1 MQAES
6 YQLMAT
12 LVPIGLGLLLL
23 GIANLSLRDFR
34 PWVKAVVSLAVVAF
48 VSSLTFPLNVPQH
61 ITVTVAGVVT
71 GAALAVTMAG
81 SAQVVAALAN
91 LIQTVIKPAW
101 RWGAL
106 AAFGAGIVSVSLY
119 KYEADEEASLDEEMS
134 AMQQL
139 AWKPVLHNA
148 TDSLVATDAG
158 NAVELQEPDTR
169 RDTAEMAHLERRIL
183 DQMSFGFAVIR
194 QNGVDDGANC
204 HGWVFTGGK
213 YWLGPD
219 MVTKILNENG
229 YRPVSVPLVGDVAVY
244 FDHDQVAHTAVVKYL
259 GDDAPIVEGK
269 WGWMG
274 VFLHPADQSPY
285 GQSITYYHSD
295 RANHLLVGLG
305 GKANRNATAVEPTRA
320 PTRQ

>member
-1 MQAES
+1 
-6 YQLMAT
+6 MAT

-34 PWVKAVVSLAVVAF
+34 PWVKAVVGLAVVAF
-48 VSSLTFPLNVPQH
+48 VSCLTFPLDVSEY
-61 ITVTVAGVVT
+61 ITATVAGVVT
-71 GAALAVTMAG
+71 GVALVVTLAG
-81 SAQVVAALAN
+81 SSQVVTAFAS
-91 LIQTVIKPAW
+91 LIQTVIQPAW
-101 RWGAL
+101 RWGTL
-106 AAFGAGIVSVSLY
+106 AAFGAAVVSVSLY
-119 KYEADEEASLDEEMS
+119 KYESDEEAVLDEEMS
-134 AMQQL
+134 VMQQL
-139 AWKPVLHNA
+139 AWKPPLH
-148 TDSLVATDAG
+148 VATDAIVVTDAG
-158 NAVELQEPDTR
+158 KVVELHEPDTR
-169 RDTAEMAHLERRIL
+169 RDTAEMADLERRIL
-183 DQMSFGFAVIR
+183 EQMSMGLAVIR

-213 YWLGPD
+213 YWLGPE

-229 YRPVSVPLVGDVAVY
+229 YRPVTVPHVGDVVVY
-244 FDHDQVAHTAVVKYL
+244 CDRGQVAHTALVKYL

-274 VFLHPADQSPY
+274 VFLHPADHSPY

-305 GKANRNATAVEPTRA
+305 GTAHQNAAAGVPTRT